1 MDDRL
6 ICLLCPVGCELEVR
20 REGEALNV
28 RGSQCDKGVEFAQD
42 EVLHPKRNLATSI
55 PARTEAGAAGTL
67 PARTEAGAAG
77 TFPARGTA
85 ARMISVRLS
94 DCVPRD
100 AIFPILAEIAKL
112 RPPLPVRR
120 GQVLIA
126 DVLGTGVNVIATRT
140 VE

>member
-6 ICLLCPVGCELEVR
+6 TCLLCPVGCELEVR

-55 PARTEAGAAGTL
+55 

>member
-6 ICLLCPVGCELEVR
+6 TCLLCPIGCDLEVR
-20 REGEALNV
+20 REGDTVEV
-28 RGSQCDKGVEFAQD
+28 RGQQCDKGVGFAEE
-42 EVLHPKRNLATSI
+42 EVLRPKRNLATSV

-67 PARTEAGAAG
+67 PAR
-77 TFPARGTA
+77 GTA
-85 ARMISVRLS
+85 SRMISVRLS
-94 DCVPRD
+94 DRVPRD

-126 DVLGTGVNVIATRT
+126 DVLGTGVDVIATRT

>member
-1 MDDRL
+1 
-6 ICLLCPVGCELEVR
+6 
-20 REGEALNV
+20 
-28 RGSQCDKGVEFAQD
+28 
-42 EVLHPKRNLATSI
+42 
-55 PARTEAGAAGTL
+55 
-67 PARTEAGAAG
+67 
-77 TFPARGTA
+77 
-85 ARMISVRLS
+85 MISVRLS
-94 DCVPRD
+94 DRVPRD